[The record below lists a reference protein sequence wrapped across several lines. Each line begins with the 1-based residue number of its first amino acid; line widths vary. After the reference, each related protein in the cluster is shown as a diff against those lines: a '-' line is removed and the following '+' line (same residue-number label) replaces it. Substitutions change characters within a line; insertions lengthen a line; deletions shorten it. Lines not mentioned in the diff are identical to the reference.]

1 MTGLGW
7 AVAMVAA
14 LVLAAAMPVYN
25 RIGAV
30 ALATA
35 IGMTVLGGGLAF
47 VVRRKAGPASVHG
60 LPRTLISGVSA
71 AGLAIVAAVGVRGL
85 VWNGTPG
92 WAAALAQGMLCG
104 VVVAVVFAG
113 VVAVTDRHTLKPLLR
128 RLNR

>member
-1 MTGLGW
+1 
-7 AVAMVAA
+7 
-14 LVLAAAMPVYN
+14 
-25 RIGAV
+25 
-30 ALATA
+30 
-35 IGMTVLGGGLAF
+35 

-60 LPRTLISGVSA
+60 LARTLISGVSA